1 VKLPY
6 VLSAALALGLAA
18 LLGAPHEARA
28 NGRFPATNALVVAP
42 KDPTFLVLRATYG
55 VLISRDAGKNW
66 DWVCEQSLGFSG
78 IEDPPIALTEKPAI
92 VGALFAG
99 LSVSQDRGC
108 SFALKKGSVD
118 GRIVNDVVVAKSR
131 PREVLAIASS
141 YASKTE
147 AGASSYLSTVFA
159 SRDEGETWE
168 PSSPSLDPSVLFETI
183 EIAESDPARVY
194 LSGARDGAN
203 GPEGVI
209 FVSTSSGAS
218 FVEHKIP
225 LVAGE
230 RAPFI
235 GAVDPKNA
243 DRVYVRTGGGPDLV
257 KSRLLVSD
265 DAGKTFREAWASEG
279 PMTGFAISPD
289 GEKVY
294 AGSAKDGLVV
304 ASKTALAFEARSKI
318 QVQCLAV
325 TDDRVLA
332 CSNEVSGFVA
342 GSSTDD
348 GKTFT
353 PMLRLAGLR
362 GPLACG
368 SGTSTTDECVKQWP
382 RVRAELGIPTPDAG
396 APAADASPSASPAP
410 TSSGGCGSCSSVPTS
425 GAGAA
430 FAGLGALVVGYV
442 VRRRRER

>member
-1 VKLPY
+1 
-6 VLSAALALGLAA
+6 
-18 LLGAPHEARA
+18 
-28 NGRFPATNALVVAP
+28 
-42 KDPTFLVLRATYG
+42 
-55 VLISRDAGKNW
+55 
-66 DWVCEQSLGFSG
+66 
-78 IEDPPIALTEKPAI
+78 
-92 VGALFAG
+92 
-99 LSVSQDRGC
+99 
-108 SFALKKGSVD
+108 
-118 GRIVNDVVVAKSR
+118 
-131 PREVLAIASS
+131 
-141 YASKTE
+141 
-147 AGASSYLSTVFA
+147 
-159 SRDEGETWE
+159 
-168 PSSPSLDPSVLFETI
+168 
-183 EIAESDPARVY
+183 
-194 LSGARDGAN
+194 
-203 GPEGVI
+203 
-209 FVSTSSGAS
+209 
-218 FVEHKIP
+218 